1 MECQL
6 NLRLP
11 RQRLVRPLTLT
22 LFLTALAGVFFI
34 PQSVLTANPLGLL
47 KGDLRKEAL
56 TGTDGKRQPATR
68 PATFNQG
75 IDGTEPAVP
84 AAPQLPRRQHRRKI
98 MDFPESDARA
108 AREPPEKGAGIRIH
122 RGHRAAR
129 PPALNFRDGLHRGAS
144 LRAEGNQ
151 REM

>member
-6 NLRLP
+6 NLRLS
-11 RQRLVRPLTLT
+11 RQRLIRPLLLAPFFVT
-22 LFLTALAGVFFI
+22 LAGVFFI
-34 PQSVLTANPLGLL
+34 PQRVLTANPLGLL
-47 KGDLRKEAL
+47 KGHLREEAL
-56 TGTDGKRQPATR
+56 SGTDRKRQPATR

-84 AAPQLPRRQHRRKI
+84 AAPQLPRRQHRRKM
-98 MDFPESDARA
+98 MDFPDSDACA
-108 AREPPEKGAGIRIH
+108 ARESPEKGAGIRIH

-129 PPALNFRDGLHRGAS
+129 PPAFNLRDSLHRGAS

-151 REM
+151 